1 MDSNQFYRR
10 GDLLPIPRG
19 SRQDH
24 STESEETLS
33 SLNMQLQTIGTTLC
47 DMQTQLSTIQQQNSQ
62 QDIFLHQLEKDI
74 KGLKSKQSAESL
86 EQTQK
91 TKKCRK
97 SPPGLSVSNVIKN

>member
-1 MDSNQFYRR
+1 M
-10 GDLLPIPRG
+10 PIPRG

-62 QDIFLHQLEKDI
+62 RDIFLHQLEKDI
-74 KGLKSKQSAESL
+74 KDLKSMQSL

-91 TKKCRK
+91 LRNVGKA
-97 SPPGLSVSNVIKN
+97 LLDSV

>member
-33 SLNMQLQTIGTTLC
+33 SLNMQLQTILC

-62 QDIFLHQLEKDI
+62 RDIFLHQLEKDI
-74 KGLKSKQSAESL
+74 KDLKSKQSAESL
-86 EQTQK
+86 EQTAEM
-91 TKKCRK
+91 
-97 SPPGLSVSNVIKN
+97 

>member
-1 MDSNQFYRR
+1 MDSNQFYRI

-47 DMQTQLSTIQQQNSQ
+47 DMQTQLSTIQQQNSHR
-62 QDIFLHQLEKDI
+62 DIFLHQLEKDI
-74 KGLKSKQSAESL
+74 KDLKSKQSAESL

-91 TKKCRK
+91 LRNVGKA
-97 SPPGLSVSNVIKN
+97 LLDSV